1 MKYFYITF
9 LCIFFVACS
18 GNKSGHDDEKCR
30 IDSNIQ
36 NSNRVIN
43 NSKKPIIIN
52 LDINDIM
59 TDEEAEKYYNENG
72 KDSVNYIYISDTYSP
87 FINNNNSIIV
97 SIDEKDNTYLVEPEP
112 QVDLFI
118 ETGNTIINTDTS
130 PTLDIE

>member
-1 MKYFYITF
+1 MKMVKI
-9 LCIFFVACS
+9 LSI
-18 GNKSGHDDEKCR
+18 
-30 IDSNIQ
+30 
-36 NSNRVIN
+36 
-43 NSKKPIIIN
+43 
-52 LDINDIM
+52 
-59 TDEEAEKYYNENG
+59 
-72 KDSVNYIYISDTYSP
+72 IYISDTYSP